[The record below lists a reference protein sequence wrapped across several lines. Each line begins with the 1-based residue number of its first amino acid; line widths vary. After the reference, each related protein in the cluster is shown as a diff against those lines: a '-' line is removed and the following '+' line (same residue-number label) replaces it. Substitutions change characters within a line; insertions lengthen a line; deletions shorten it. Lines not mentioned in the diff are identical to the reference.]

1 MCVCVSG
8 ERIIDGV
15 HSSPPARTARLFLE
29 SQHEEA
35 PLDFIIVQDQA
46 SMAADVL
53 QQNNRL
59 CDTPNCSCSK
69 LMVPH
74 A

>member
-15 HSSPPARTARLFLE
+15 HSSPARTARLFLE

-46 SMAADVL
+46 SMAALL

-59 CDTPNCSCSK
+59 CDTLNCSCSK